1 MEIKRKQPLGIE
13 LVKRGVVDGEAIERA
28 LEYQNEHPNKKIGD
42 ILYILKEAEPNE
54 LVSQIG
60 DIIGEKGIY

>member
-28 LEYQNEHPNKKIGD
+28 LEYQNEHPNND
-42 ILYILKEAEPNE
+42 ID
-54 LVSQIG
+54 V
-60 DIIGEKGIY
+60 